1 MSGEREYFFSGHFAQ
16 FLEITLQT
24 QSDKQL
30 DSQRKSM
37 QQHRDSPTQKETT
50 LNSNTEN
57 NIFKCPYCPATY
69 SDEKSFMAHTR
80 KHAGRPYAC
89 SLCDKT
95 YTVVTAL
102 TKHMQHHTGN
112 YKFKCSVCDKG
123 YTSQEHYEGHM
134 MKHQGKVRFILFL
147 LTT

>member
-1 MSGEREYFFSGHFAQ
+1 MSGKREYFFSGESGG
-16 FLEITLQT
+16 FLVLWLLALFHVSQT
-24 QSDKQL
+24 QGDKKV
-30 DSQRKSM
+30 QR
-37 QQHRDSPTQKETT
+37 QRDSPTQKETT
-50 LNSNTEN
+50 QNTNTEN

-80 KHAGRPYAC
+80 KHEGRPYAC

-134 MKHQGKVRFILFL
+134 MKHQGKVRI
-147 LTT
+147 